1 MTTATQHIS
10 PNPALDFAKGILEET
25 NGALELIEILRDI
38 ADGVDEKATTN
49 DRIAANIVLADRG
62 LGKCPK
68 QVSPSLGP
76 SPDPDSSAS
85 SESPSVVPHNEPESP
100 RIVTQIDNSLNQSIG
115 PAPSAHT
122 EPALSLPKG
131 QSTDLPHSAE
141 HDIPESPAP
150 FNPYSIHLTIQQH
163 ILAITNN
170 GQTIRDNLLEIARA
184 EDDPKACPEQEPA
197 LSLSKPVLSPVEG
210 PVLSKAEGPVLSKA
224 EGPVL
229 SKAEG
234 PVLSK
239 AEGPVLS
246 KAEGPVL
253 SKAEGGRRITTY
265 HRRRATT
272 ILIDRLLGTDPNA
285 LRSAVCPECRR
296 KWTTHP
302 GSHDHPE
309 SDRKVSPGRKVRY
322 IDPEALAE
330 VRAEIQRMKDEG
342 ILTPD
347 PNAPKIDISMYRM
360 PKDFDATPY
369 AKEAAA
375 KFWANIELRL
385 ERQKQWPAIEERRR
399 KKLAQIYPSHSEDE
413 SGNSDPP
420 DP

>member
-1 MTTATQHIS
+1 MNRTTQHIS

-49 DRIAANIVLADRG
+49 DRIAANTVLLDRG

-68 QVSPSLGP
+68 QPPAARRQTPKP
-76 SPDPDSSAS
+76 SPAP
-85 SESPSVVPHNEPESP
+85 ETEVCPEPAEEGRGACPERS
-100 RIVTQIDNSLNQSIG
+100 RRVTQIDNSLNQSIG

-131 QSTDLPHSAE
+131 QPTDLPHSAE
-141 HDIPESPAP
+141 HDIPEP
-150 FNPYSIHLTIQQH
+150 FDPYSIHLAIQRH

-170 GQTIRDNLLEIARA
+170 CQTIRQNLLEIARA
-184 EDDPKACPEQEPA
+184 EDDPKACPEQR
-197 LSLSKPVLSPVEG
+197 
-210 PVLSKAEGPVLSKA
+210 
-224 EGPVL
+224 
-229 SKAEG
+229 
-234 PVLSK
+234 
-239 AEGPVLS
+239 
-246 KAEGPVL
+246 
-253 SKAEGGRRITTY
+253 RRITTY

-375 KFWANIELRL
+375 KFWADVELRL

-399 KKLAQIYPSHSEDE
+399 KKLAQIYPSHSDDKSSEA
-413 SGNSDPP
+413 DPP
-420 DP
+420 ET

>member
-68 QVSPSLGP
+68 QVSPSPGP

-122 EPALSLPKG
+122 PTHHSREKPALVPRHG
-131 QSTDLPHSAE
+131 GGN
-141 HDIPESPAP
+141 PESYDTSDSPEQNNPDP

-170 GQTIRDNLLEIARA
+170 GQTIRRNLLEIARA
-184 EDDPKACPEQEPA
+184 EDDPKACPEQR
-197 LSLSKPVLSPVEG
+197 
-210 PVLSKAEGPVLSKA
+210 
-224 EGPVL
+224 
-229 SKAEG
+229 
-234 PVLSK
+234 
-239 AEGPVLS
+239 
-246 KAEGPVL
+246 
-253 SKAEGGRRITTY
+253 RRITTY
-265 HRRRATT
+265 HRRRAVT

-296 KWTTHP
+296 KWTTQP

-375 KFWANIELRL
+375 KFWADVELRL